1 MCHGTIT
8 CAMAALY
15 PSGRPDWRPGGLVRA
30 AQRPTML
37 LRAIRPRACAAGG
50 VGCGRGVAQAGAR
63 NVSKHIYHAVRT
75 HAAKAAAPAPPQG
88 DITWHGGCLGLR
100 GACFR
105 RWGAGARFYKGAVR
119 SPRIT
124 NYARG
129 AKRREIRGIFHAR
142 LLLHNTGHGHTQP
155 SQKAACR

>member
-1 MCHGTIT
+1 
-8 CAMAALY
+8 MAALY

-75 HAAKAAAPAPPQG
+75 HAAKAAAPAPPRATQ
-88 DITWHGGCLGLR
+88 HGTGGAWGCGVLASG
-100 GACFR
+100 G
-105 RWGAGARFYKGAVR
+105 GVR
-119 SPRIT
+119 VQDS
-124 NYARG
+124 
-129 AKRREIRGIFHAR
+129 IRVLCDHRA
-142 LLLHNTGHGHTQP
+142 
-155 SQKAACR
+155 